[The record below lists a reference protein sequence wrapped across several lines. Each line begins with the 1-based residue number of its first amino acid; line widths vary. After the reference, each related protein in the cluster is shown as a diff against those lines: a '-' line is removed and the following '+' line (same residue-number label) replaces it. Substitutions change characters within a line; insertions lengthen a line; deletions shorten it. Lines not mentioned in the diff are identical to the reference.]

1 MNDDEKVR
9 ISARRHLAELTPTA
23 GWRTDVPCARAAMAT
38 SVTQSTAANMSA
50 RATSSVALTR
60 LASTSAATTLALRAV
75 PTPSAVLR

>member
-9 ISARRHLAELTPTA
+9 ISARRHLAELTLTA

-38 SVTQSTAANMSA
+38 SATQSTAANMSA